1 LSETAWPDDILATRG
16 TARTLGAHVI
26 GCAFDRSGG
35 HAAFALGDGSLHI
48 TRPDWGDA
56 WARLQVHE
64 GAILALAQD
73 CRTTG
78 FVTGGDDGAFNRV
91 DADGT
96 TATLHTAKRKWVE
109 QTTSFCDGKAGL
121 VACGIGRSVYIFDAA
136 GAHQKTLDHPSTV
149 TGIAFDAKGKRIA
162 ASHYNGASLWFTA
175 ATAPAPRKLEWKGSH
190 TGVAIHPAGEAVVT
204 AMQENALHGWRLS
217 DGQHMRMSGYPAKS
231 ESIGFTRNGKYLAS
245 SGADAVVLW
254 PFFGGGPMGKPPREM
269 AHFPE
274 LLCTRIACHPRDD
287 IVAAG
292 YSHGAVVL
300 ADITKQRQIVVTAGD
315 GDAISALAWS
325 PGGAQLAFGSQGG
338 LAALVDLSPRR

>member
-1 LSETAWPDDILATRG
+1 MSAVDADFVLKDRG
-16 TARTLGAHVI
+16 SSQALDEFVVSVVFT
-26 GCAFDRSGG
+26 RSGV
-35 HAAFALGDGSLHI
+35 AAFGLGDGTLCLAPP
-48 TRPDWGDA
+48 TGA
-56 WARLQVHE
+56 WTTVQAHE
-64 GAILALAQD
+64 GGILAMAAAGD
-73 CRTTG
+73 TV
-78 FVTGGDDGAFNRV
+78 VTGGDDGQFCRT
-91 DADGT
+91 DATGST
-96 TATLHTAKRKWVE
+96 RQIATFGSKWVD
-109 QTTSFCDGKAGL
+109 QVAGWSDGKADSKAAL
-121 VACGIGRSVYIFDAA
+121 MACSVGKMVHVFDGA
-136 GAHQKTLDHPSTV
+136 GAKLKELSHPSTV
-149 TGIAFDAKGKRIA
+149 AGITFDAKGKRVA
-162 ASHYNGASLWFTA
+162 AAHYGGATLWFVGA
-175 ATAPAPRKLEWKGSH
+175 KVDSPRLLEWKGSH
-190 TGVAIHPAGEAVVT
+190 IGIAMHPAGEAVVT